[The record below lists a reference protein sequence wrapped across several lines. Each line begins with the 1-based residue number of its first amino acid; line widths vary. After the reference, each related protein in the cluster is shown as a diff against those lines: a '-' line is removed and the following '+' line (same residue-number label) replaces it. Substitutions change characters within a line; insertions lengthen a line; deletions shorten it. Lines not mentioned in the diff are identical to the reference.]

1 MRRSVHCVLALRCV
15 LALYCVVSIVLRLSV
30 ALYSSVVF
38 SVVFLQAFSVLLL
51 HPYLRCVR
59 SAALVAKV
67 YPLATVSGLLIT
79 RASWQ
84 YCTVWLAE
92 RCRGGF
98 VCVCVPRPLPSI
110 IIIIILVIPWFRWFS
125 LLLLLLLLFG
135 FSLILLAST
144 ESLSVW
150 LVPMLVFSYFVLFV
164 PALGRGLVA
173 GLWLLLATGV
183 VPSCRAWVARQ

>member
-1 MRRSVHCVLALRCV
+1 M
-15 LALYCVVSIVLRLSV
+15 LRLSV

-59 SAALVAKV
+59 SAALVAEV

-92 RCRGGF
+92 RCRGWF
-98 VCVCVPRPLPSI
+98 VCICVPRPSPPIIIII

-135 FSLILLAST
+135 FSLILSAST
-144 ESLSVW
+144 ESFSVW
-150 LVPMLVFSYFVLFV
+150 LVPMLVLSYFVLFV
-164 PALGRGLVA
+164 RALGRGLVA
-173 GLWLLLATGV
+173 GLWILLATGV
-183 VPSCRAWVARQ
+183 VPSCRGWVAPQL